1 MTVRDQRGITKVQGV
16 IVVALAFV
24 CVVLAIVVGRYTS
37 LKNQD
42 VAVLSDIARIQSGL
56 DVVYGV
62 NARYPLR
69 EEGVYLHN
77 EQAKTQKLCIRDF
90 ADAVTPCEVTVL
102 DPLPTQ
108 GLGDF
113 GYRYWSLNQGAEY
126 RIEFNLN
133 TNHPEAGLSKGAQCA
148 FVGGIQSIPCFNE

>member
-1 MTVRDQRGITKVQGV
+1 MRVYDQRGITKVQGV
-16 IVVALAFV
+16 VILALVFV
-24 CVVLAIVVGRYTS
+24 CGVLAVLVGRYTA

-42 VAVLSDIARIQSGL
+42 TAILSDIARIQSGL

-77 EQAKTQKLCIRDF
+77 QQAKTEKLCSRDF
-90 ADAVTPCEVTVL
+90 ADAVTSCETKVL
-102 DPLPTQ
+102 DPLP
-108 GLGDF
+108 GAGRSHL

-133 TNHPEAGLSKGAQCA
+133 TNHTEAGLLKGVQCA
-148 FVGGIQSIPCFNE
+148 FVGGVQSIPCFNE